1 MKTTEKKK
9 ETTGADT
16 EKKEDKTDKADE
28 VTTEAADK
36 ATTAAESNDKDDT
49 DAVKEEGTTKEDDK
63 KPSKDSDKKNTE
75 EAKDEN
81 KDDAEKTKAPTE
93 LTYQDEDVIVTVSE
107 VNEGAIPEGAEL
119 KVVPILKNDTETQAQ
134 YTEVEKK
141 IQEKAAE
148 TETDIKGFLAYDI
161 TFVDEDGNEIEPNS
175 EVKVSME
182 YKEAAIPAELTAEE
196 AQNAEVSVMHL
207 EEDDAGNVS
216 KVVDM
221 SEAGKVDTLET
232 TDAKQVEKVEMKT
245 ESFSSFV
252 ITWGSGYRKCTVTA
266 EYVYINDNGEEI
278 PFPENIIS
286 STNVNLQYDGQIL
299 ELSQYKKEPTGEYE
313 NYLCTKIVVRDNN
326 NEETEI
332 TELKA
337 SASDGFISTNYDIQY
352 RKKDKN
358 DFSKWLSTGVLSRL
372 PSEGK
377 IYFVYEEVDQSDLK
391 IKDNIIENGSL
402 DAEYTGGATPV
413 EYKWYKSGSKDG
425 EYKLVE
431 KVNYQG
437 GASNLS
443 EDGMALYPAYDEGA
457 REWYKVEVIF
467 EDGTKTKSKPYQVPY
482 YDEVQNGSFET
493 PQYNTTMSQVTNEAY
508 KNDLGVWQSTG
519 EGKNVNIEILREGE
533 WVQGDRWDPTPGW
546 GLSKYYA
553 WQEGQEPHAADG
565 KQFAELNCEATGAL
579 YQDVLTIP
587 DSTLNYSFYHRA
599 RGTDSGEEEYD
610 TMFLVIMPTKD
621 SQNLTTQE
629 QLEGAVRKLIGDKLD
644 DYDHEQ
650 ECKDIVYNENG
661 ILIMRVTSDDQDWN
675 YVNEIA
681 KYTPTT
687 SMTRFFFMAGST
699 AAWDQGHETD
709 GVKDG
714 KTIGNFLDDVWFSQ
728 KLPDV
733 SEGQFSLEIRKR
745 FDCLGDEQIQKVRDK
760 IQFTIT
766 AKDSKG
772 VELSPEEVTNL
783 FGRNVIQGK
792 DMISE
797 PDGSLWYPIANKSI
811 DVSKSYTVTVT
822 ESNAELDGYTLTS
835 TAKYTLGEGA
845 ETEGSTFSL
854 TNKTMAKVTFTNS
867 YALSENKTVNFTKVW
882 DDGTYGGTTRPDSLN
897 VTLKPTISVYKD
909 NKLETIELTSDDLDG
924 IDLSKTITGNKTDQ
938 TWTTSW
944 DVPVYYDGE
953 KANGVK
959 VKIDYTV
966 EEGEINSDYV
976 YEADSEKALTGDGSE
991 YTSKF
996 NPNKDEITLAQS
1008 ASSQKS
1014 SKAAVAAM
1022 AAAASTKAAKDA
1034 DSTARDD
1041 LGEPAHNKYI
1051 EYNENTNDYT
1061 LNLDVTGAKGEAKG
1075 VDVLF
1080 VIDTSGSMAGGLF
1093 SDGLLDETQ
1102 DLLTNDNGIIDQIF
1116 KADGNVN
1123 SVAYVS
1129 FAGKSETKVSGWY
1142 NKNNSDALK
1151 DSIDRLRATGGTNWT
1166 YAMQRASDV
1175 LDQRANNDNEK
1186 VVIFLSDGEPTY
1198 TMSGN
1203 RQTGSGSSTRDSY
1216 YNDAANVVKSSS
1228 SLSKAKIYSVY
1239 LTSGTASGM
1248 DKFANLL
1255 RQGGVDAESKNGTN
1269 LDTALNEILDII
1281 IPTYTNVTITD
1292 TLSEYVD
1299 FVDKEITVTKRAA
1312 DGTKTKLE
1320 DNYYTVN
1327 ISKKTV
1333 TVILKDDNEEG
1344 ALDDGATYTVSFKVK
1359 PNETAENYY
1368 ANWNGYPDEGD
1379 PGTGATSAGQKGFYS
1394 NDGATVTYTVNDTTD
1409 TASYPDPVVQV
1420 TTHDLTIEKK
1430 WNQPSGTEQPTDSV
1444 ELRVTFTDGTSKDI
1458 TLTQDE
1464 NYKYVLKNVPVT
1476 RKISTVEEISKF
1488 NNYEPSYQYS
1498 ADGTTATVINN
1509 YSKLTT
1515 QNIVVNKEWEGNGP
1529 KSDVQIVLYRSV
1541 NGGDAEQYKTATLT
1555 EANWSVS
1562 WNSLTLTEV
1571 DTETGKNNQYSYA
1584 VREVNIP
1591 AGYNSSISYQYDESS
1606 STTTATITNTYDS
1619 NCADEYYYIA
1629 NVLQTEKLNVSKTW
1643 EDNDNAAGLRPKSVI
1658 ATIKDGEGG
1667 QYSVTL
1673 SNNNSWHETLT
1684 VLKKKNRTYSATE
1697 TMQGDNVDNYTMGN
1711 SGNAIVNG
1719 TNISF
1724 TNTLMSTSI
1733 TVKKKWNDNNVTDR
1747 PTGIEFKLEY
1757 SADGGKTWEPYGEG
1771 ETWEDDGNELIA
1783 GTYILLK
1790 ENLIYD
1796 NNGNVTEWA
1805 RTFTNLPIQYQYR
1818 VKEVN
1823 VPGEYHSKV
1832 TSKTGNGDT
1841 TFTITNTLNWSL
1853 KKTNSPEEGETAV
1866 ALQGATFELKQKNIL
1881 IATGTSGEDGVVD
1894 WAPEKISDGKDA
1906 TYDLQNL
1913 DGDYVLIETKA
1924 PTGYQGLTTITWK
1937 LHFDNGAL
1945 TSAASYKED
1954 DPLVNGN
1961 DGDPYITLTS
1971 SSESGAVIT
1980 VQNDLLYELPETG
1993 GPGIYWYTLSGTLLM
2008 AGAALIVYRQKRKR
2022 EVLLRK

>member
-1 MKTTEKKK
+1 MKSKMRKKLIAFMLCMVLVICNSVSILADTPAAETTTAEKQVKETKTAKNESASKEDKAAGDEEKTLKQSEETDKEDSNQEEAPEVKTTEKKK

-36 ATTAAESNDKDDT
+36 ATTAAETNDKDDT
-49 DAVKEEGTTKEDDK
+49 DAAKEEGTTKEDDK
-63 KPSKDSDKKNTE
+63 KPSKDSDEKNTE

-81 KDDAEKTKAPTE
+81 KDDAETTEAPTE

-182 YKEAAIPAELTAEE
+182 YKKAAIPAELTAEE
-196 AQNAEVSVMHL
+196 AKNAEVSVMHL

-245 ESFSSFV
+245 ESFSVFT
-252 ITWGSGYRKCTVTA
+252 ITWTYEKGEGWWESDKSFEITA
-266 EYVYINDNGEEI
+266 HYVYLDENGIQHEFSNDQVSQGDIEI
-278 PFPENIIS
+278 KQEGYVDLAAYQHEIEGYTHIKTVAGADANSETAITKLWAHS
-286 STNVNLQYDGQIL
+286 ET
-299 ELSQYKKEPTGEYE
+299 TGWPWQE
-313 NYLCTKIVVRDNN
+313 
-326 NEETEI
+326 
-332 TELKA
+332 
-337 SASDGFISTNYDIQY
+337 TNYYIDY
-352 RKKDKN
+352 LEENEPDSKN
-358 DFSKWLSTGVLSRL
+358 NYTKWLGTEDGLQTSGTIL
-372 PSEGK
+372 
-377 IYFVYEEVDQSDLK
+377 FVYEEVDQSDLK
-391 IKDNIIENGSL
+391 IKDNIIENGTL
-402 DAEYTGGATPV
+402 DAEYTGNATV
-413 EYKWYKSGSKDG
+413 TGYKWYKLNSENQYEEVTKIN
-425 EYKLVE
+425 YK
-431 KVNYQG
+431 G
-437 GASNLS
+437 GAFNLS
-443 EDGMALYPAYDEGA
+443 DEGISLYPAYDKGA
-457 REWYKVEVIF
+457 QQTYKVEATLA
-467 EDGTKTKSKPYQVPY
+467 DGTTVASKPFQVPY

-493 PQYNTTMSQVTNEAY
+493 PQYDTTMSQVTNEDY
-508 KNDLGVWQSTG
+508 KNASGVWQSTG

-533 WVQGDRWDPTPGW
+533 KVNTGTQWKPNWVW
-546 GLSKYYA
+546 GLSQYYA
-553 WQEGQEPHAADG
+553 WKDGEEPHAADG

-882 DDGTYGGTTRPDSLN
+882 DDGTYGETTRPDILN

-953 KANGVK
+953 KADGVK

-1008 ASSQKS
+1008 TSSQKS

-1034 DSTARDD
+1034 DSTASDD

-1051 EYNENTNDYT
+1051 EYNESTNDYT
-1061 LNLDVTGAKGEAKG
+1061 LNLDVIGAKGEAKG

-1080 VIDTSGSMAGGLF
+1080 VIDTSGSMAGNSWWGTG
-1093 SDGLLDETQ
+1093 GLLSSTQ
-1102 DLLTNDNGIIDQIF
+1102 NLLTEEDNGIIDQIF

-1142 NKNNSDALK
+1142 NKNNSEALK
-1151 DSIDRLRATGGTNWT
+1151 RSINGLRATGGTNWT

-1175 LDQRANNDNEK
+1175 LAQRANNGNEK

-1248 DKFANLL
+1248 DKFASLL

-1281 IPTYTNVTITD
+1281 IPTYTNVMITD

-1299 FVDKEITVTKRAA
+1299 FVDEEITVTKRAA

-1327 ISKKTV
+1327 ISGKTV

-1359 PNETAENYY
+1359 PNEIAENYY
-1368 ANWNGYPDEGD
+1368 ANWNGYPDKGD

-1430 WNQPSGTEQPTDSV
+1430 WNQPNGTEQPTDNV

-1458 TLTQDE
+1458 TLTQNE
-1464 NYKYVLKNVPVT
+1464 NYKCVLKNVPVT

-1529 KSDVQIVLYRSV
+1529 KSDVQVVLYRSV

-1562 WNSLTLTEV
+1562 WNGLTLAEV

-1629 NVLQTEKLNVSKTW
+1629 NVLQIEKLNISKTW
-1643 EDNDNAAGLRPKSVI
+1643 EDNDNAAGLRPNSVI

-1667 QYSVTL
+1667 QYSATL

-1697 TMQGDNVDNYTMGN
+1697 T
-1711 SGNAIVNG
+1711 
-1719 TNISF
+1719 
-1724 TNTLMSTSI
+1724 
-1733 TVKKKWNDNNVTDR
+1733 
-1747 PTGIEFKLEY
+1747 
-1757 SADGGKTWEPYGEG
+1757 
-1771 ETWEDDGNELIA
+1771 
-1783 GTYILLK
+1783 
-1790 ENLIYD
+1790 
-1796 NNGNVTEWA
+1796 
-1805 RTFTNLPIQYQYR
+1805 
-1818 VKEVN
+1818 
-1823 VPGEYHSKV
+1823 
-1832 TSKTGNGDT
+1832 
-1841 TFTITNTLNWSL
+1841 
-1853 KKTNSPEEGETAV
+1853 
-1866 ALQGATFELKQKNIL
+1866 
-1881 IATGTSGEDGVVD
+1881 
-1894 WAPEKISDGKDA
+1894 
-1906 TYDLQNL
+1906 
-1913 DGDYVLIETKA
+1913 
-1924 PTGYQGLTTITWK
+1924 
-1937 LHFDNGAL
+1937 
-1945 TSAASYKED
+1945 
-1954 DPLVNGN
+1954 
-1961 DGDPYITLTS
+1961 
-1971 SSESGAVIT
+1971 
-1980 VQNDLLYELPETG
+1980 
-1993 GPGIYWYTLSGTLLM
+1993 
-2008 AGAALIVYRQKRKR
+2008 
-2022 EVLLRK
+2022 